1 MTLLTD
7 VNLNMDIYIYIVNV
21 LIVRTIQRSYA
32 VVTEMLETAEVIAE
46 LSYMQWALAEK
57 QKGCAM
63 SDLKMSSIML
73 Q

>member
-1 MTLLTD
+1 M
-7 VNLNMDIYIYIVNV
+7 NV

-32 VVTEMLETAEVIAE
+32 VVTEMLDTAEVIAE

>member
-1 MTLLTD
+1 
-7 VNLNMDIYIYIVNV
+7 MDIYIYIVNV

>member
-1 MTLLTD
+1 
-7 VNLNMDIYIYIVNV
+7 MDIYIYIVNV

-32 VVTEMLETAEVIAE
+32 VVTEMLDTAEVIAE